1 MELLSTDAVN
11 INQEDIINN
20 VVFSLS
26 SSCLQILLW
35 TAHKYLEHIVGNM
48 PLILLASPGSELW
61 RWSSPDSVCQRQKL
75 PIDHIASPF
84 GNLSAHDYLAS
95 LALSQM
101 SQNNLQ
107 GMYLSSKAKYSS
119 VGLIEE
125 KSLGIMNCLEFK
137 FLFLGMYEQKTAT
150 FVWQAL
156 NTITCIHLQWF
167 AWRSAEFQVSWKL
180 THQSSSR
187 VILCM
192 NSFLNWH
199 FHPVT
204 EHLYWNVLVIFHLC
218 LGLHLSFH
226 FSSG

>member
-48 PLILLASPGSELW
+48 PLILLASSGSKLW
-61 RWSSPDSVCQRQKL
+61 RWSGPDSVCQQQKT
-75 PIDHIASPF
+75 PIDHIASAF
-84 GNLSAHDYLAS
+84 GSLSAHDYLAS

-107 GMYLSSKAKYSS
+107 GMYLSSRAKYSS
-119 VGLIEE
+119 VSLIEG
-125 KSLGIMNCLEFK
+125 KLFGIMNCLELK
-137 FLFLGMYEQKTAT
+137 FLFLGMYEQKTVALM
-150 FVWQAL
+150 WQAL
-156 NTITCIHLQWF
+156 YPQICPHLQCIVGRVCRIPDIF
-167 AWRSAEFQVSWKL
+167 EAKPSVIL
-180 THQSSSR
+180 R

-192 NSFLNWH
+192 NSFLSWH
-199 FHPVT
+199 FHSVT

-218 LGLHLSFH
+218 LGLHSSFH
-226 FSSG
+226 LSSE

>member
-1 MELLSTDAVN
+1 
-11 INQEDIINN
+11 
-20 VVFSLS
+20 
-26 SSCLQILLW
+26 
-35 TAHKYLEHIVGNM
+35 
-48 PLILLASPGSELW
+48 
-61 RWSSPDSVCQRQKL
+61 L

-167 AWRSAEFQVSWKL
+167 A
-180 THQSSSR
+180 
-187 VILCM
+187 
-192 NSFLNWH
+192 
-199 FHPVT
+199 
-204 EHLYWNVLVIFHLC
+204 
-218 LGLHLSFH
+218 
-226 FSSG
+226 